1 MREGCILKAARLEP
15 RANLKKKYGCRAFF
29 ITMLMAAIMF
39 LPFII
44 YDNGLFL
51 YYGDFNVQQIPFYQM
66 IHDSILQ
73 GNIGWSHTTD
83 LGANIIGSYTFY
95 NLGSP
100 FFWITLLFPSQAVPY
115 LMAPLLIL
123 KMSFAS
129 LGAYI
134 FTRRYVRNKDLA
146 VIAGILYAFSGFSI
160 YNIFFNHFHEA
171 ILIFP
176 FLLAAIDEYMINARK
191 GVVALAVFAAC
202 LFNYYF
208 FVGQVVFVVIYWF
221 LRVLTGG
228 YKLTLRSFIR
238 LAIEVLIGFC
248 ATAVLLLPT
257 VLAVMQNPR
266 VSNAPDGW
274 SALIYNPAQRYMHI
288 FTSLFFPPDIP
299 ARPNF
304 TPDSNS
310 KWASI
315 AAWVPLFGMTGM
327 IAFLQTKSYKNW
339 IKKLLVLLIV
349 FAFVPILNSAF
360 QAFNSTYYARWFYM
374 LTLIMCLAT
383 VSALDSA
390 QVNWKRAL
398 AWTTVITI
406 GVAVA
411 IGFMPQ
417 TRTDSETKEET
428 VEYGLFAY
436 SDRFWA
442 YVAIALIS
450 IAVLFVL
457 FRLWKKNRRRF
468 IRACYLSVG
477 IICVAYSMYL
487 IGLGKSHGYD
497 THNYLIPNVINK
509 QEQMSMADEDNMRSD
524 FYECMD
530 NVAMF
535 YQIPTIQAFHSIVP
549 GSVMEFYPAVG
560 VTRDVGSRPDTSTY
574 GLRSFLS
581 VKYLF
586 DYAEDSESFE
596 QADGETEMP
605 GYEYIGM
612 KNGYAVYENENF
624 IPMGYTFDSF
634 ISEEDFYDIT
644 TSSRH
649 LALLKAMVLTEE
661 QLEKYSD
668 IVSDSLTDSRGFRY
682 TASQCTNDC
691 AERNELTCTEFEY
704 TNSGFNAT
712 ADLTEHQSDT
722 LMFFSVPYES
732 GWSATVNGESV
743 DVEKVSV
750 GFMAVRVNGG
760 EVNEIVFTYETPGL
774 KAGLVISVLSAAAF
788 IVYMILSRK
797 HKPKANGSRA
807 VFLVKSRQKRLVR
820 NQSVVMRKPGLS
832 PHNDDSGADFTP
844 KYDEIDISKNAN

>member
-1 MREGCILKAARLEP
+1 MKAARLEP
-15 RANLKKKYGCRAFF
+15 RATLKKKYGCRAFF

-39 LPFII
+39 LLFII
-44 YDNGLFL
+44 YDDGLFL

-66 IHDSILQ
+66 IHDSILE

-83 LGANIIGSYTFY
+83 LGANIIGSYSFY

-176 FLLAAIDEYMINARK
+176 FLLAAFDEYMINGRK
-191 GVVALAVFAAC
+191 GVVAAAVFAAC

-228 YKLTLRSFIR
+228 YKVTLRSFIR
-238 LAIEVLIGFC
+238 LAIEILIGFC
-248 ATAVLLLPT
+248 ATAVLLVPT
-257 VLAVMQNPR
+257 VLAVIQNPR

-274 SALIYNPAQRYMHI
+274 SALLYTPVQRYMHI

-315 AAWVPLFGMTGM
+315 AAWVPLFGMTGT

-339 IKKLLVLLIV
+339 IKKLFVLLIV

-360 QAFNSTYYARWFYM
+360 QGFNSTYYARWFYM

-390 QVNWKRAL
+390 DVNWKRAL
-398 AWTTVITI
+398 GWTTVITV

-417 TRTDSETKEET
+417 THTDSETEEKT
-428 VEYGLFAY
+428 VEYGLYAY
-436 SDRFWA
+436 ADRFWA
-442 YVAIALIS
+442 YVAIALIC

-457 FRLWKKNRRRF
+457 LRLWRKNRRSF
-468 IRACYLSVG
+468 VRACYVSVG
-477 IICVAYSMYL
+477 VVCVVYSMYL
-487 IGLGKSHGYD
+487 LGLGKSHGYD

-560 VTRDVGSRPDTSTY
+560 VTRDVGSRPDCSTY

-596 QADGETEMP
+596 NSDGETAMP
-605 GYEYIGM
+605 GYKYIGM
-612 KNGYAVYENENF
+612 KNGYAVYENESY
-624 IPMGYTFDSF
+624 IPMGYNFDKF
-634 ISEEDFYDIT
+634 ISEDDFYDVT

-649 LALLKAMVLTEE
+649 LALLKAMVLTDE
-661 QLEKYSD
+661 QIEKYSD
-668 IVSDSLTDSRGFRY
+668 IVSDNLTDGEDFRY
-682 TASQCTNDC
+682 TVSEYTSDC
-691 AERNELTCTEFEY
+691 EDRNELTCSEFEY

-712 ADLTEHQSDT
+712 ADLTEHEGDT
-722 LMFFSVPYES
+722 LMFFSVPYED

-743 DVEKVSV
+743 DIEKVSI

-774 KAGLVISVLSAAAF
+774 KVGIVISALSAAAF
-788 IVYMILSRK
+788 VLYLILSRK
-797 HKPKANGSRA
+797 HKSKHADHRA
-807 VFLVKSRQKRLVR
+807 VFLVKSREKSRALGKGLVR
-820 NQSVVMRKPGLS
+820 IKRRSNLNKA
-832 PHNDDSGADFTP
+832 DDGDVNTAYTP
-844 KYDEIDISKNAN
+844 QDDETDISKI